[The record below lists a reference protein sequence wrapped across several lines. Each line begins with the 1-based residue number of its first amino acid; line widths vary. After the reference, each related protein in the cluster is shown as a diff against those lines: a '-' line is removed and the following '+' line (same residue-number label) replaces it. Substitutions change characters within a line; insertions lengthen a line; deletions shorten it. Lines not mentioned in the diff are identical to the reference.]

1 MKTQES
7 TSTRTK
13 PSVASKKDKIKSVL
27 EMVSPGDYERL
38 VKQTTEMFDLE
49 YNTVESHPNN
59 IKAIIKYKTF
69 TFREGISLSSKTF
82 MILHSLGHYY
92 FISNAKKVKNT
103 RYEYIYDKVGKD
115 SPNLHLY
122 NNLGEDPRVV
132 TDQMRKDRID
142 FEVGANNFGI
152 EFLKHLDMA
161 HLAPVVSIYQ
171 AGDVN
176 YILDVAAHGKDA
188 IVPTD
193 YDYLDRYICNGL
205 TYEEEPNDERIF
217 APEEFS
223 PHGTMNWPYIDDLKL
238 EVHFF

>member
-1 MKTQES
+1 METQES
-7 TSTRTK
+7 TSTIMK
-13 PSVASKKDKIKSVL
+13 PGPMSKKEKIKNVL
-27 EMVSPGDYERL
+27 EMVSLSDYEELIKR
-38 VKQTTEMFDLE
+38 TTELFDLE

-59 IKAIIKYKTF
+59 IKAVIKYKTF
-69 TFREGISLSSKTF
+69 TFREGLSLSSKTF

-92 FISNAKKVKNT
+92 FISNAKRKKNT
-103 RYEYIYDKVGKD
+103 RYEYIYDKEGTD
-115 SPNLHLY
+115 APNLHLY
-122 NNLGEDPRVV
+122 KNLGEEPRVV
-132 TDQMRKDRID
+132 TDKMRKDRID

-152 EFLKHLDMA
+152 ELLRHLGME
-161 HLAPVVSIYQ
+161 HLSPVVSIYQ

-176 YILDVAAHGKDA
+176 YILDVTAHGKDA

-205 TYEEEPNDERIF
+205 TYEEEPNDEDIF

-223 PHGTMNWPYIDDLKL
+223 IHGTLDWPYLDHLKL